1 MSFEDELNNFSNL
14 VNERSEHIDS
24 EETTKISLILP
35 FIRLMGYNTEDPL
48 EFKAEY
54 TADIGRKKGEKI
66 DFAILNNGTPEVLIE
81 CKSVLNDLSEE
92 NLSQLYRYFNIT
104 HARIGILTNGIVYR
118 FYTDSKD
125 KGKMDET
132 PFLEVDLTHISP
144 SEVIQLERFR
154 KENFNIDRILN
165 VVNTL
170 KYEHD
175 IKKCLNEELEVP
187 SDEFV
192 RVISKQVYEGVL
204 TQNKVKYF
212 RKIIQK
218 VFKEV
223 INEKV
228 DKSLKEAITKNKKE
242 NEPLIDIID
251 ENGIVTTKEE
261 LEGYYIIKAILEEK
275 IDTKRV
281 TLRDRKSYCGILL
294 DNNQNYPIAR
304 LHFNEKHN
312 KKVSFFDQIKK
323 GKSGEKIGDKISIDN
338 VNEIYKYKDKLQKTV
353 IQYERIIKKK
363 RKK

>member
-14 VNERSEHIDS
+14 VNERSEHIDT

-35 FIRLMGYNTEDPL
+35 FIRLMGYDTEDPL

-54 TADIGRKKGEKI
+54 TADIGAKRGEKI
-66 DFAILNNGTPEVLIE
+66 DFAILNNGVPEILIE
-81 CKSVLNDLSEE
+81 CKPVFNELSGE

-104 HARIGILTNGIVYR
+104 HARIGILTNGVVYR

-132 PFLEVDLTHISP
+132 PFLEVDLSHISP
-144 SEVIQLERFR
+144 FELVQLERFR

-192 RVISKQVYEGVL
+192 RAISKQVYDGVL
-204 TQNKVKYF
+204 TKNKVQYF

-218 VFKEV
+218 TFKEV

-228 DKSLKEAITKNKKE
+228 DKSLKEAITINKKE
-242 NEPLIDIID
+242 NEHLKPIEDND
-251 ENGIVTTKEE
+251 IVTNKDE

-275 IDTKRV
+275 IDTRRV

-294 DNNQNYPIAR
+294 DDNQNYPIVR

-312 KKVSFFDQIKK
+312 KKVSFFNEMKK
-323 GKSGEKIGDKISIDN
+323 GKYGEKIGNKIHINN
-338 VNEIYKYKDKLQKTV
+338 VNELYQHKDKLQNTV
-353 IQYERIIKKK
+353 IQYERLINKK
-363 RKK
+363 RK